1 MKNFTTLKSLVLVVA
16 MLFAGISAANA
27 QEETAKKPSSGDL
40 VISKVYYSSSKKTTS
55 GNYSA
60 GQYIEIYN
68 NSADLMDITGLYLA
82 LIESESASSSYTIAD
97 IEADEALKAAIGSKI
112 VVKQIFQIPDDQTY
126 TLGAGKSVVICNS
139 AIDHTS
145 LETAG
150 HDLSGADFEV
160 KTTNSNYTHND
171 AVPAMKLIYT
181 MNSSLD
187 FMNLMYS
194 GPAGVVLLKN
204 DVRGIDTEN
213 LIYGRGKTTGNQFA
227 LVNPYYAIDIVEIL
241 ANKANTGV
249 DVTTKR
255 VSDTYDAGYAS
266 TAATGSYTGETVYRK
281 TSFVTLDGRTVLYDT
296 NNSTVDFAASSA
308 IQPREYDETL
318 SGITESTITIPESGF
333 LFFQPEKSFFGTSD
347 VTFTYVTGNAK
358 NTDLTYN
365 EFAGNEQLLDQGRYF
380 AIGKPGTYS
389 VTYSEAQPTKKVPSN
404 LLTWATEDQIDNSS
418 SNSLK
423 TRTIFKFQD
432 TADKVGF
439 QRVPVTADGAYNKA
453 DFTDG
458 NRIYITLTPNIINA
472 IYAANGAAS
481 ADALDFI
488 PWHGTMPVTTAISGV
503 KSVSPAANQAVFDLM
518 GRRVS
523 SMKQGAIYIIDNK
536 KVAK

>member
-227 LVNPYYAIDIVEIL
+227 LVML
-241 ANKANTGV
+241 
-249 DVTTKR
+249 
-255 VSDTYDAGYAS
+255 
-266 TAATGSYTGETVYRK
+266 
-281 TSFVTLDGRTVLYDT
+281 
-296 NNSTVDFAASSA
+296 
-308 IQPREYDETL
+308 
-318 SGITESTITIPESGF
+318 
-333 LFFQPEKSFFGTSD
+333 KSLPTRQ
-347 VTFTYVTGNAK
+347 TPA
-358 NTDLTYN
+358 LT
-365 EFAGNEQLLDQGRYF
+365 
-380 AIGKPGTYS
+380 
-389 VTYSEAQPTKKVPSN
+389 
-404 LLTWATEDQIDNSS
+404 
-418 SNSLK
+418 
-423 TRTIFKFQD
+423 
-432 TADKVGF
+432 
-439 QRVPVTADGAYNKA
+439 
-453 DFTDG
+453 
-458 NRIYITLTPNIINA
+458 
-472 IYAANGAAS
+472 
-481 ADALDFI
+481 
-488 PWHGTMPVTTAISGV
+488 
-503 KSVSPAANQAVFDLM
+503 
-518 GRRVS
+518 
-523 SMKQGAIYIIDNK
+523 
-536 KVAK
+536 